1 MPTNSRHLSSRHFW
15 EALQRLRLEEAPT
28 RQQRHHAMT
37 WLRVR
42 VAGRDIAMTTTPDLD
57 RVWTR
62 ADVAEALRAQ
72 GIGLSP
78 RADGYRVNFIKG
90 GTTQTEYVTDDLID
104 ALVTGLEMAEHPPAP
119 PPQVRRGGR
128 RSVWRGYS
136 LRYNGELRKKLR
148 KRRRSR
154 TK

>member
-1 MPTNSRHLSSRHFW
+1 
-15 EALQRLRLEEAPT
+15 
-28 RQQRHHAMT
+28 
-37 WLRVR
+37 
-42 VAGRDIAMTTTPDLD
+42 MTTTPDPD

-72 GIGLSP
+72 GISLNS
-78 RADGYRVNFIKG
+78 RADGYRLNFIKG

-104 ALVTGLEMAEHPPAP
+104 ALVAGLEMAEHPPP
-119 PPQVRRGGR
+119 PPLKVRRNR
-128 RSVWRGYS
+128 RSVWSRYF

-148 KRRRSR
+148 KRRRPK

>member
-1 MPTNSRHLSSRHFW
+1 MGT
-15 EALQRLRLEEAPT
+15 
-28 RQQRHHAMT
+28 
-37 WLRVR
+37 
-42 VAGRDIAMTTTPDLD
+42 IAMTITPDLD

-62 ADVAEALRAQ
+62 TDVEDALRAQ
-72 GIGLSP
+72 GINLKP
-78 RADGYRVNFIKG
+78 RADGYWVNFIKG

-119 PPQVRRGGR
+119 PPKVRRNR
-128 RSVWRGYS
+128 RSPWRQYI

-148 KRRRSR
+148 KRRPSK